1 MILGIVPDT
10 PNYLKNE
17 KRKTKNEKRKT
28 KNEKRKTATRVP
40 VLV

>member
-28 KNEKRKTATRVP
+28 KNGNESAGSGVK
-40 VLV
+40 